1 MDDNISFVKLYR
13 KILGWEWYTDV
24 PTKTLFI
31 HLLIVA
37 NRYPTRW
44 RGQEIKTGQ
53 KITSLA
59 NLAEETGLTLQ
70 QTRTALKKL
79 EKNGELSIKSTN
91 KFTLITVENYTEYQ
105 CTKDESNNQ
114 ITNEQQSNNNQI
126 TTNKKV
132 KKDKESKESKESK
145 EYIYTPQPPQR
156 GRRAREGERFRPPTL
171 EEVQAYCD
179 EQKNGVNAERFVSF
193 YKSKNWYIGKNK
205 MKNWQEA
212 VNTWGT
218 RKKENLP
225 KKPELS
231 EETREALGLNRPEIP
246 EDLREA
252 FDMC

>member
-37 NRYPTRW
+37 NRYPSRW
-44 RGQEIKTGQ
+44 RGQEIKAGQ

-70 QTRTALKKL
+70 QTRTALRKL

-132 KKDKESKESKESK
+132 KKDKESKESKEYNTRTRASEPTGK
-145 EYIYTPQPPQR
+145 AIYNSLPVDLKNTMLDFEKMRDKMHKPVTD
-156 GRRAREGERFRPPTL
+156 RARSNLIKKLTRL
-171 EEVQAYCD
+171 SSVNDLLD
-179 EQKNGVNAERFVSF
+179 EKLAIEIVDQSIENGWTSVYPLHDDNKNQ
-193 YKSKNWYIGKNK
+193 NK
-205 MKNWQEA
+205 
-212 VNTWGT
+212 
-218 RKKENLP
+218 LP
-225 KKPELS
+225 YS
-231 EETREALGLNRPEIP
+231 GL
-246 EDLREA
+246 DW
-252 FDMC
+252 

>member
-24 PTKTLFI
+24 PVKTLFI

-44 RGQEIKTGQ
+44 RGQEIKAGQ
-53 KITSLA
+53 KITSIA

-91 KFTLITVENYTEYQ
+91 KFTLITVENYTRYQ
-105 CTKDESNNQ
+105 CTKDESNNQITNEQQSNNNQ

-132 KKDKESKESKESK
+132 KKDKESKESKE
-145 EYIYTPQPPQR
+145 YLYTR
-156 GRRAREGERFRPPTL
+156 
-171 EEVQAYCD
+171 
-179 EQKNGVNAERFVSF
+179 
-193 YKSKNWYIGKNK
+193 
-205 MKNWQEA
+205 
-212 VNTWGT
+212 
-218 RKKENLP
+218 
-225 KKPELS
+225 
-231 EETREALGLNRPEIP
+231 TREENKNQLPYSGL
-246 EDLREA
+246 DW
-252 FDMC
+252 

>member
-91 KFTLITVENYTEYQ
+91 KFTLITVENYAEYQ

-132 KKDKESKESKESK
+132 KKDKESKESKEYNTRTRASEPTGK
-145 EYIYTPQPPQR
+145 AIYNSLPVDLKNAMLDFEKMRDKMHKPVTD
-156 GRRAREGERFRPPTL
+156 RARSNLIKKLTRL
-171 EEVQAYCD
+171 SSVNDLLD
-179 EQKNGVNAERFVSF
+179 EKLAIEIVDQSIENGWTTV
-193 YKSKNWYIGKNK
+193 Y
-205 MKNWQEA
+205 
-212 VNTWGT
+212 
-218 RKKENLP
+218 P
-225 KKPELS
+225 
-231 EETREALGLNRPEIP
+231 
-246 EDLREA
+246 LRE
-252 FDMC
+252 DNKNQDKLPYSGLDW